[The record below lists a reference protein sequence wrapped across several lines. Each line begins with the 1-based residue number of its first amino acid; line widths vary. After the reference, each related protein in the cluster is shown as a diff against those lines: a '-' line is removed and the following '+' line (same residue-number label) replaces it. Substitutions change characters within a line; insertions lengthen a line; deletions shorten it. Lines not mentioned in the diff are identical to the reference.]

1 MIKDAAIDRAENQL
15 IEAFRLLGIYR
26 TLAEKTPRLY
36 THHWQITIGM
46 VARSQQ
52 HLNNTIADTSSKSRH
67 GRTQT
72 PQRLNGSG
80 GKMLELTR
88 K

>member
-52 HLNNTIADTSSKSRH
+52 HLNNTIADTI
-67 GRTQT
+67 
-72 PQRLNGSG
+72 NG
-80 GKMLELTR
+80 KNRRYRPEPLPLPAKRETKTREL
-88 K
+88 